1 MTAKDWLVLSLLPEL
16 GPRRIQVLRERA
28 PEYLESWL
36 SLLPRPAATAL
47 RLWLDHPNRSPLA
60 PALSALEAWLAA
72 SDRHALLHPDHPHWP
87 RLLDELPDPPPVLW
101 AWGDLAA
108 LTPPALAIVG
118 SRRPTRDGL
127 VSAAEF
133 GRDLATAGYGIIS
146 GLALGIDAA
155 AQRAALDAGGRSVAV
170 LGCGVDVVYPP
181 RHEALHCR
189 LQGPGGLLLSEHPPG
204 TAARPAFFPRRNRI
218 VTGLSLGVLVVEAA
232 EKSGSLVSARLAMEQ
247 NREVFALPGSI
258 HNPQARGCL
267 GLIRQGATL
276 VTGLEDILEELP
288 PWAGA
293 AFVKAPDI
301 VSNIESDMAPGH
313 VAARPSRGA
322 DPAPL
327 TQATPQDPLLALLSE
342 RPTPLDTLID
352 LTGHDVGSCQRRLL
366 ELEIEGLATQAVG
379 GWVRLPGAR

>member
-1 MTAKDWLVLSLLPEL
+1 MTAKDWLVLSRLPGL
-16 GPRRIQVLRERA
+16 GPRRIQALRERA
-28 PEYLESWL
+28 PDWPEGWL
-36 SLLPRPAATAL
+36 ALLPRPAATAL
-47 RLWLDHPNRSPLA
+47 RLWLDHPGRSPLTA
-60 PALSALEAWLAA
+60 DADALAAWLAA
-72 SDRHALLHPDHPHWP
+72 SAEHALLHPGHPHWP
-87 RLLDELPDPPPVLW
+87 ALLDELPDPPPVLW

-127 VSAAEF
+127 ESAAEF
-133 GRDLATAGYGIIS
+133 GRGLAEAGYGVVS
-146 GLALGIDAA
+146 GLALGIDGA

-170 LGCGVDVVYPP
+170 LGCGVDVIYPP
-181 RHEALHCR
+181 RHQALHRR
-189 LQGPGGLLLSEHPPG
+189 LQGDCGLLLSEHPPG
-204 TAARPAFFPRRNRI
+204 TQARAAFFPRRNRI

-276 VTGLEDILEELP
+276 VTAIDDILDELP

-293 AFVKAPDI
+293 TAMHAFAAPPVPRGI
-301 VSNIESDMAPGH
+301 TARSAASAP
-313 VAARPSRGA
+313 AAMTGGLPEN
-322 DPAPL
+322 
-327 TQATPQDPLLALLSE
+327 PLLTLLSE
-342 RPTPLDTLID
+342 RPTPLDTLVE
-352 LTGHDVGSCQRRLL
+352 LTGQDVGRCQRGLL

-379 GWVRLPGAR
+379 GWVRLSGAR